1 MTRSTEKRQE
11 IRIAGVVVLYH
22 PDEET
27 YANIRTYLP
36 HLEVL
41 YALDNTENPEP
52 GISHKIADL
61 PHVKYIPFHDNKGL
75 SFALNYAL
83 NQVDG
88 QTFLLTM
95 DQDSAFPTHML
106 ARYISSIRDMT
117 NRDDIAMFAVN
128 YTGLKEAE
136 NLHGSHFRKS
146 SDYIRLHSQCG
157 YCPKN
162 RRL

>member
-83 NQVDG
+83 NQVDRHSCSPWIR
-88 QTFLLTM
+88 TAPFL
-95 DQDSAFPTHML
+95 
-106 ARYISSIRDMT
+106 RICW
-117 NRDDIAMFAVN
+117 
-128 YTGLKEAE
+128 
-136 NLHGSHFRKS
+136 HGIFHPFV
-146 SDYIRLHSQCG
+146 I
-157 YCPKN
+157 
-162 RRL
+162 